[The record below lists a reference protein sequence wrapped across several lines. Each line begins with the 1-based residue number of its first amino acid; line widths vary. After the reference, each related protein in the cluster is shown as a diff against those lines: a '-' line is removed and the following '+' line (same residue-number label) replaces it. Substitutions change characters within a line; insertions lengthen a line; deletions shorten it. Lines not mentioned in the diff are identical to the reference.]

1 MRSQSSRAVLV
12 AMAALLIAACGAGP
26 TGPAASGS
34 PPVEVTIATANN
46 MLHTAEFVAV
56 EKGFFLK
63 HGVKANLQ
71 ILNTGA
77 EINKAMESGTAQF
90 GGGSIT
96 AIPTARQAGLNT
108 FMFAPYMNDA
118 TTATDDNALAVVARA
133 DSGIKPGDWNSFV
146 GKKVG
151 LVTGGTA
158 DELLTRLLTKA
169 GVDVKKV
176 TYLNVQPGDQLA
188 AIQARNVDAIATW
201 EPYQT
206 NILAKLG
213 SNAVLIQR
221 GGKQL
226 GYILGLETT
235 DEYAKSHPDVIQ
247 KLTDALAETE
257 AWIRANL
264 KEAAVVDT
272 HFIPGLEAD
281 VAAEAIKNLNF
292 DPRVSDCT
300 VKAFADSTRVLLDQ
314 KKLKQNVPSD
324 QQVTRTYVAKTQQT
338 YPQFFKDLKPIPA
351 TCST

>member
-1 MRSQSSRAVLV
+1 
-12 AMAALLIAACGAGP
+12 
-26 TGPAASGS
+26 
-34 PPVEVTIATANN
+34 

-56 EKGFFLK
+56 EKGFFLN
-63 HGVKANLQ
+63 HGVKAKLQ

-118 TTATDDNALAVVARA
+118 TTATDDNALALVARV
-133 DSGIKPGDWNSFV
+133 DSGIKKGDWNSLV

-151 LVTGGTA
+151 LVKGGTA
-158 DELLTRLLTKA
+158 DELLTGHLTKA
-169 GVDVKKV
+169 GIDPKKV

-188 AIQARNVDAIATW
+188 AIQGRNVDAIATW

-206 NILAKLG
+206 DILAKLG

-221 GGKQL
+221 GGGLL

-235 DEYAKSHPDVIQ
+235 DEYAKTHEDIIQ
-247 KLTDALAETE
+247 KMTDALAETE
-257 AWIRANL
+257 AWIRGHL
-264 KEAAVVDT
+264 KEAATIDT
-272 HFIPGLEAD
+272 RFIPGLDAE
-281 VAAEAIKNLNF
+281 VGAEAIKNLNF

-300 VKAFADSTRVLLDQ
+300 VRALADSTKVLLEQ
-314 KKLKQNVPSD
+314 KKLTKDIPAA
-324 QQVTRTYVAKTQQT
+324 QQITKTYMAKTQQT
-338 YPQFFKDLKPIPA
+338 YPQYFKDLKPIPG

>member
-1 MRSQSSRAVLV
+1 MRNLLSRAIPVGI
-12 AMAALLIAACGAGP
+12 AALLTAACGGGL

-34 PPVEVTIATANN
+34 PPVEVTLATANN

-56 EKGFFLK
+56 EKGLFLN
-63 HGVKANLQ
+63 HGVKVKLQ

-118 TTATDDNALAVVARA
+118 TTATDDNALALVARA
-133 DSGIKPGDWNSFV
+133 DSGIKKGDWNSLV

-151 LVTGGTA
+151 LVKGGTA
-158 DELLTRLLTKA
+158 DELLTKHLTRA
-169 GVDVKKV
+169 GIDPKKV
-176 TYLNVQPGDQLA
+176 SYLNVQPGDQLA
-188 AIQARNVDAIATW
+188 AIQQRSVDAIATW

-206 NILAKLG
+206 DIMAKLG

-221 GGKQL
+221 GGGLL

-235 DEYAKSHPDVIQ
+235 DEYARTHGDVVQ
-247 KLTDALAETE
+247 KMTDALAETL
-257 AWIRANL
+257 AWIRGHL
-264 KEAAVVDT
+264 KEAATIAT
-272 HFIPGLEAD
+272 HFIPGLDPD

-300 VKAFADSTRVLLDQ
+300 VRAMADSTKVLLDQ
-314 KKLKQNVPSD
+314 KKLTKNIPAAEEI
-324 QQVTRTYVAKTQQT
+324 TKTYVAKTQQANSQ
-338 YPQFFKDLKPIPA
+338 YFKDLKPIPA
-351 TCST
+351 SCST